1 MKTKWSCYYCQE
13 NLPTQKMLSD
23 HRREKHLDPE
33 GNFLCKFCEKKNPSY
48 KFMGQHMRDKHP
60 KQSFECVECDRTYP
74 SLHQFKKHKEMVH
87 VDKSVKN
94 FQCDQCS
101 YGTHCK
107 SCTWSSHLFTN
118 PETTNS
124 EFSICD
130 LLFDQNNNY
139 IGEHSYMTSDFWVG
153 R

>member
-74 SLHQFKKHKEMVH
+74 SLHQFKKHKG
-87 VDKSVKN
+87 VK
-94 FQCDQCS
+94 D
-101 YGTHCK
+101 
-107 SCTWSSHLFTN
+107 LV
-118 PETTNS
+118 
-124 EFSICD
+124 FSPLVPSKREKNILV
-130 LLFDQNNNY
+130 LLSLY
-139 IGEHSYMTSDFWVG
+139 IFLG
-153 R
+153 